1 MLQTNAKSL
10 VPIQS
15 LTVALRVFD
24 AIGKF
29 RHGASLSMLAA
40 ECKMSPSKLHRYLAT
55 LISKQYVLQ
64 NERTGHYSLGAGA
77 INLGLTALHQ
87 VDLFSRVNDN
97 LESIAEK
104 TGCHTCMS
112 IWTAAGPMLVRW
124 AFSEDTI
131 VVNTTP
137 GQVLS
142 LTRSASGQL
151 FAAFLPASRTNPL
164 LERELTAV
172 GKTSDYG
179 KKLSERIQSVVEN
192 KYSRSIGEAEPHLQS
207 IAVPVF
213 DWHDNWLVVVCC
225 VFEIGA
231 SQSKID
237 STLARLMDFS
247 AQLSIRPEIDI
258 PIG

>member
-15 LTVALRVFD
+15 LTVALRVVD
-24 AIGKF
+24 AMGKF

-64 NERTGHYSLGAGA
+64 NERTGHYSLGVGA
-77 INLGLTALHQ
+77 INLGIAAMRQ

-97 LESIAEK
+97 LEMIAEK

-112 IWTAAGPMLVRW
+112 IWTDAGPMLVRW
-124 AFSEDTI
+124 AFSDDKI

-142 LTRSASGQL
+142 LTRSSSGQL

-172 GKTSDYG
+172 GKTSDHG
-179 KKLSERIQSVVEN
+179 KMLADRIQKVVEN
-192 KYSRSIGEAEPHLQS
+192 KYSRSIGEIEPHLQT

-213 DWHDNWLVVVCC
+213 DWHDNWIVAVSCALDIDA
-225 VFEIGA
+225 E
-231 SQSKID
+231 QSKVDRSLDILKNMA
-237 STLARLMDFS
+237 SE
-247 AQLSIRPEIDI
+247 LSIRPKVDI